1 MSFPLQIQQ
10 EAIEMSEFEQKM
22 LPALMDMAED
32 KVPNVR
38 LVVGKCLYKCAQSG
52 ELGIERIWFIG
63 PMTNDVLLFSSIL
76 YGEIGATVEIGG
88 VPATTGE

>member
-1 MSFPLQIQQ
+1 
-10 EAIEMSEFEQKM
+10 MSEFEQKM

-52 ELGIERIWFIG
+52 ELGIERIGW
-63 PMTNDVLLFSSIL
+63 TND
-76 YGEIGATVEIGG
+76 
-88 VPATTGE
+88 